1 MSQSKYDYTQAAP
14 PRIRE
19 SAGYTINLGDFET
32 LRLDTSVEDIKRP
45 NETMEQASNRLF
57 EFVLGHLEKRVKDA
71 KRSLRNVE

>member
-1 MSQSKYDYTQAAP
+1 MSYDYTQAAP

-19 SAGYTINLGDFET
+19 SAGYTINLGDYET